1 MANLTSLT
9 LLRYPLSAVRQHI
22 ITIATVA
29 SSRASTPASSDLA
42 SSPLQQLQ
50 QEQQESAHSST
61 PPSVVTRTRLA
72 SQVPELSPRSQPS
85 SSSSLASD
93 DSKRIRLD
101 TSPSK
106 PSSDMKPET
115 DSYPHQNGTH
125 VTSTEVA
132 NGVGV
137 TSTSMVVDSQESESI
152 TPSGFNRHELVRLMV
167 QSLQSLGYKKA
178 AQELETESGYQ
189 LESPAVTRFRDCVLN
204 GNWEELEQLAGKLEL
219 DPAHEISVKFLIRE
233 QKFLELLEAR
243 QIKNALIVLRSELT
257 PLNHNM
263 ERVHTLTR
271 TGIPTVTR
279 RVLEGHVNEVWHIS
293 FSHNGRFLASASADR
308 RIIIWNLETF
318 EPVQTLQSHTD
329 KVSCCVWSQDDTQL
343 LTAGSDRAVKL
354 WDVQTGTLK
363 STFQRHTDTIISVG
377 WLPDGDRFV
386 SGSEKDLLL
395 MSTSG
400 DVLHSWQYPV
410 QDLAISEDGKILV
423 VMCGII
429 IRVINLVD
437 MTEIRKL
444 DESDGIMAIS
454 LSKDGQ
460 YLLVNTTPKHT
471 PMPVH
476 KEIHLWSLTEGR
488 IVRKYSGFKQGLF
501 VIRSCFGGWNERFV
515 VSGGEDAKVY
525 IWHRENGNLIQ
536 TLEGHSRPVTV
547 VAWSPTNPNMFA
559 SASDDH
565 TIRIWGTVE
574 DAAADHAH
582 MSNGNGV

>member
-1 MANLTSLT
+1 
-9 LLRYPLSAVRQHI
+9 
-22 ITIATVA
+22 
-29 SSRASTPASSDLA
+29 
-42 SSPLQQLQ
+42 
-50 QEQQESAHSST
+50 
-61 PPSVVTRTRLA
+61 
-72 SQVPELSPRSQPS
+72 
-85 SSSSLASD
+85 
-93 DSKRIRLD
+93 
-101 TSPSK
+101 
-106 PSSDMKPET
+106 
-115 DSYPHQNGTH
+115 
-125 VTSTEVA
+125 
-132 NGVGV
+132 
-137 TSTSMVVDSQESESI
+137 MVVDSQETESI

-219 DPAHEISVKFLIRE
+219 DPAHEISVRLFLIRE

-263 ERVHTLTR
+263 ERVHTLTSYMMSTSAEDLR
-271 TGIPTVTR
+271 QRAGWDGSNGTSRLALLSSLQKYISPAVMVPENRLETMLKQAIELQIANCLYHDNRNMSCTLYSDHVCEKTGIPTVTR

-460 YLLVNTTPKHT
+460 YLLVNTTPK
-471 PMPVH
+471 
-476 KEIHLWSLTEGR
+476 IHLWSLTEGR

-565 TIRIWGTVE
+565 TIR
-574 DAAADHAH
+574 
-582 MSNGNGV
+582 M